1 MDHYFSI
8 LDTGIAAV
16 SIIIPLKTPQTR
28 THAQIWTSTFLTLS
42 EKCQLKLTVVSA
54 SFYVFRIWLHYI
66 PCCTSL
72 SVYPGIH
79 LLNRFIHGWISS
91 KAGIQTQNRFWIQT
105 HKHTHT
111 HTVSVTGARGV
122 LSCVYSHWSHSHW
135 ELKDK
140 HRLLLVLCICISIYY
155 VSVFT
160 HIKSFQFLLCL
171 MQRFHL
177 LPNTWAPRIRG
188 LRS

>member
-8 LDTGIAAV
+8 LDTGIAAA

-111 HTVSVTGARGV
+111 HCKCNGSTWSPQ
-122 LSCVYSHWSHSHW
+122 LCVQP
-135 ELKDK
+135 L
-140 HRLLLVLCICISIYY
+140 ISL
-155 VSVFT
+155 T
-160 HIKSFQFLLCL
+160 
-171 MQRFHL
+171 
-177 LPNTWAPRIRG
+177 
-188 LRS
+188 LRAKGQTQTAAGTLYMH